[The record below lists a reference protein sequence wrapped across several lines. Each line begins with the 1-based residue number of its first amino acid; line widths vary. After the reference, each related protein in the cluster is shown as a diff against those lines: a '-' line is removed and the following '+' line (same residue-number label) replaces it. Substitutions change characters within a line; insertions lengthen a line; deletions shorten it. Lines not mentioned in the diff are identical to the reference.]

1 MRISYLATIFTV
13 LISVSCV
20 SSRKYTESQQ
30 TVERLR
36 ADSTVFAK
44 RNRMLQDEINYLG
57 TKSATMEQALTQRL
71 QEKQDSLNQKQQ
83 QLKDKENSLKDMKA
97 RKAEEKEA
105 FSKLSASIIKPFA
118 EYQVHEVVSSTNCT
132 QTVVEVSDRML
143 FTAGSSKID
152 PAKAFKIAGQ
162 IADVLNKNIDLKLI
176 VVNHTDSV
184 YAGKEKWEDNWALGA
199 AKANAVVRMLIKDFK
214 VAPQRIQPATQAE
227 YAALSKANAGLGK
240 ARTAFLFYSD
250 LLPCI
255 HTED

>member
-1 MRISYLATIFTV
+1 MRFSHFTILCSLF
-13 LISVSCV
+13 ISVSCV

-30 TVERLR
+30 TIERLR

-44 RNRMLQDEINYLG
+44 RNRMQQDEINYLG
-57 TKSATMEQALTQRL
+57 TKSASMEQALNQRL

-105 FSKLSASIIKPFA
+105 FSKLSASIMRPFA
-118 EYQVHEVVSSTNCT
+118 EYDVNEVVSSTNCT

-143 FTAGSSKID
+143 FTQGTTKID
-152 PAKAFKIAGQ
+152 ASKAFKIAGQ
-162 IADVLNKNIDLKLI
+162 VADVMTKNIDLKLI

-184 YAGKEKWEDNWALGA
+184 YTGKEKWEDNWALGS
-199 AKANAVVRMLIKDFK
+199 AKASAIVRMLVKDFK

-227 YAALSKANAGLGK
+227 YMALSKANAGLGK
-240 ARTAFLFYSD
+240 ARTAFLFYSE

>member
-118 EYQVHEVVSSTNCT
+118 SSTNCT